1 MDVGWGDGGA
11 HARGHERR
19 VWDLHGRSLWTP
31 GSPSGV
37 YVLNIERRMV
47 RHRTTMSVVPRPDF
61 APSHS
66 KIPDQ
71 IPPHLR
77 LHRDLHF
84 YLYPMDNLLLDLTGF
99 GITYQG
105 GIVHRHYGLD
115 PYVYVTLLSRCCSC
129 VMITR
134 TGRCTET
141 LTDAFVRGEKPQS
154 KLCKLRAVE
163 TADMEWRATER

>member
-37 YVLNIERRMV
+37 YVLN
-47 RHRTTMSVVPRPDF
+47 MSVVPLPDF

-71 IPPHLR
+71 TPPHLR

-84 YLYPMDNLLLDLTGF
+84 YLYPMDNFLLDLTGF

-105 GIVHRHYGLD
+105 GIVHRH
-115 PYVYVTLLSRCCSC
+115 
-129 VMITR
+129 
-134 TGRCTET
+134 
-141 LTDAFVRGEKPQS
+141 
-154 KLCKLRAVE
+154 
-163 TADMEWRATER
+163 